1 MTPKL
6 RVMVKSME
14 KTTRMLLIHVNKR
27 YASFSPSF
35 PRPEVLTVCSDPQN
49 PLAGRIQQYVERMM
63 RSKTEIFDEAS
74 RKRGPPEP
82 TDGLDAAKRQKL
94 GAQVIPPQNLLHV
107 PPLTPGS
114 HTIAELFTITTDQA
128 LTAFDV
134 AQLSEDL
141 VVKIGITILQRI
153 NADTL
158 NQAIEV
164 CALFQVSASQ
174 ANLNRVSGNDINL

>member
-1 MTPKL
+1 MPFVL
-6 RVMVKSME
+6 PYY
-14 KTTRMLLIHVNKR
+14 MLV
-27 YASFSPSF
+27 
-35 PRPEVLTVCSDPQN
+35 EVLTVGSDPQN
-49 PLAGRIQQYVERMM
+49 PLSGRIQQYVERMM
-63 RSKTEIFDEAS
+63 RSKSEIFDEAT

-82 TDGLDAAKRQKL
+82 TDGLDPAKRQKL
-94 GAQVIPPQNLLHV
+94 GAQINTPPQDRLHV
-107 PPLTPGS
+107 PPLTPGP

-158 NQAIEV
+158 NQAVEV
-164 CALFQVSASQ
+164 SPILKLSVLAS
-174 ANLNRVSGNDINL
+174 